1 MGADCVQGR
10 ELNRRQIEA
19 RSLGPLDEDLGGLL
33 MQAAYQVPRHV
44 E

>member
-1 MGADCVQGR
+1 MNGVKGCK
-10 ELNRRQIEA
+10 LNRRQIKA
-19 RSLGPLDEDLGGLL
+19 CRLGTLDENMGGLL